1 MLTINNMTEPEAEI
15 EIIEIE
21 IKEMKEMKYFNYE
34 RSLGS
39 NISSSSTF
47 KFNEIDEDKA

>member
-1 MLTINNMTEPEAEI
+1 MTEPEA
-15 EIIEIE
+15 EIE